1 MYEIDDPDLRK
12 EKCYTTIGKLPPFV
26 DPQQPPIK
34 KSPFSSI
41 SKHSFVHSTSLILP
55 KEIYDSVWDSISSRI
70 RTPQYAKVIM
80 PLSALLAHDFL
91 KFYIKIGN
99 ILMIS
104 EGRSG
109 EDNVYTLKDGVL
121 RLELDK
127 NSFERAGLDG
137 KPIRNGGRKHVNER
151 YAAEI
156 NLRLPS
162 MLHGKKGF
170 DRIVWAFRNVLTT
183 SVTWLFCD
191 LTLSPTYSEEEA
203 PIKKHY
209 PQIVQYTPDVKAL
222 GTILV
227 PPLHLSGLESDA
239 GKEFLHE
246 TCDEIQEW
254 LGLVF
259 LDSPRVHACDTID
272 PYLSRYTLPNQD
284 ECTPVDLVEIS
295 WKGLLP
301 SSWIT
306 QLFAVTL
313 RQLTSDT
320 TKPDGWFALTS
331 FALGREAV
339 ESKDGYTVLAQ
350 PLNKGPAEKQA
361 SETLE
366 AGGRPQRQFICWEY
380 AGGSSYSW

>member
-41 SKHSFVHSTSLILP
+41 SKHSFVHSTTLILP
-55 KEIYDSVWDSISSRI
+55 EEIYDSVWDSISNRI
-70 RTPQYAKVIM
+70 QTHQYAKVIM
-80 PLSALLAHDFL
+80 PLSTLLEHDF
-91 KFYIKIGN
+91 FNPYIKIGD
-99 ILMIS
+99 ILLIS

-109 EDNVYTLKDGVL
+109 VDNVYTLKNGVL

-137 KPIRNGGRKHVNER
+137 KPIRSGGRKHVKER
-151 YAAEI
+151 YAVEI
-156 NLRLPS
+156 NFRLPS
-162 MLHGKKGF
+162 MLHGKRGF
-170 DRIVWAFRNVLTT
+170 ERVVWAFKNVLTT
-183 SVTWLFCD
+183 SVAWLFCD
-191 LTLSPTYSEEEA
+191 LTPSPTYSEEDA

-209 PQIVQYTPDVKAL
+209 PQIIQCTPDVNVL
-222 GTILV
+222 GTIMV
-227 PPLHLSGLESDA
+227 PPLHLSGLETDA
-239 GKEFLHE
+239 GEEFLHE

-254 LGLVF
+254 LGLVV
-259 LDSPRVHACDTID
+259 LESPRVHANDTID
-272 PYLSRYTLPNQD
+272 PYLSRYAPPNQD
-284 ECTPVDLVEIS
+284 ECQPVKLVKIS

-313 RQLTSDT
+313 RQFAPGPS
-320 TKPDGWFALTS
+320 KPDGWFALTS

-339 ESKDGYTVLAQ
+339 ESKDGYTILFQ
-350 PLNKGPAEKQA
+350 PLNKGPTKNQP
-361 SETLE
+361 SETSTTR
-366 AGGRPQRQFICWEY
+366 ARPQHQFICWEY
-380 AGGSSYSW
+380 AGGSSYS

>member
-1 MYEIDDPDLRK
+1 MYEIDDPGLQK

-41 SKHSFVHSTSLILP
+41 AKHSFVHSTALVLP

-70 RTPQYAKVIM
+70 QTPQFAKVIL
-80 PLSALLAHDFL
+80 PLSALLEHDF
-91 KFYIKIGN
+91 FNPYIKIGD
-99 ILMIS
+99 ILLIS

-109 EDNVYTLKDGVL
+109 VDNVYTLKDGVL

-137 KPIRNGGRKHVNER
+137 KSIRTGGRKHVKER
-151 YAAEI
+151 YAVEI

-170 DRIVWAFRNVLTT
+170 ERIVWAFKNVLTT

-191 LTLSPTYSEEEA
+191 LTPSPTYSAEDA
-203 PIKKHY
+203 PIKRHH
-209 PQIVQYTPDVKAL
+209 PQIIQCAPDVNVL
-222 GTILV
+222 GTIMV
-227 PPLHLSGLESDA
+227 PPLHLSGLETDA

-254 LGLVF
+254 LGLVV
-259 LDSPRVHACDTID
+259 LDSPRVHVNDTID
-272 PYLSRYTLPNQD
+272 PYLSRYAPPNQD
-284 ECTPVDLVEIS
+284 ECQPVELVRIS
-295 WKGLLP
+295 WKGLL
-301 SSWIT
+301 SSAWIT
-306 QLFAVTL
+306 QLFAATL
-313 RQLTSDT
+313 RQFAPGPS
-320 TKPDGWFALTS
+320 KPDGWFALTS

-339 ESKDGYTVLAQ
+339 ESKDGYTILFQ
-350 PLNKGPAEKQA
+350 PLNEGPTKDQPSKA
-361 SETLE
+361 STARE
-366 AGGRPQRQFICWEY
+366 RPQHQFICWEY
-380 AGGSSYSW
+380 VGGSSYI